1 MSASG
6 ARTKRASRTAIRV
19 WAWVAGVLSFLTPYG
34 LLGLWPK
41 PAEAAS
47 ATTTTTAM
55 KQKPRRPVVIV
66 VTKKIVYTKSPTT
79 SVTSS
84 GPVHY
89 VYAPSTSGTATSAAT
104 ATTCGTHPC

>member
-1 MSASG
+1 MSAP
-6 ARTKRASRTAIRV
+6 AVRTKRASRTAIRV
-19 WAWVAGVLSFLTPYG
+19 WAWAAGVLSFLTPYG

-41 PAEAAS
+41 PAEAAW
-47 ATTTTTAM
+47 ATTTPPAVAS
-55 KQKPRRPVVIV
+55 KQARPVVIV
-66 VTKKIVYTKSPTT
+66 VTKKIVYTKSPTA

-89 VYAPSTSGTATSAAT
+89 VYAPSTSTAT

>member
-1 MSASG
+1 MSVPA
-6 ARTKRASRTAIRV
+6 ARTKRASRTVIRV
-19 WAWVAGVLSFLTPYG
+19 WAWAVGVLSFLTPYG

-41 PAEAAS
+41 PAEAAPATTS
-47 ATTTTTAM
+47 ATAA
-55 KQKPRRPVVIV
+55 QPKPRRPVVIV

-89 VYAPSTSGTATSAAT
+89 VYAPSTSAAT